1 LLKTYHG
8 SCHCG
13 AVRFE
18 ADIDLSQ
25 MTYRCN
31 CSICSKTRFWPAI
44 VKPESFRLLAG
55 DSELTEYLFN
65 TRQNRHFFCKHC
77 GVRSFG
83 LGNSPEIGKIYGVNM
98 MCLDDASD
106 EELANAPITYVD
118 GRHDN
123 WGSAPV
129 EIRHL

>member
-1 LLKTYHG
+1 MLKTYHG

-55 DSELTEYLFN
+55 ESELTEYLFN
-65 TRQNRHFFCKHC
+65 TRQNRHFFCEHC

>member
-1 LLKTYHG
+1 MLKTYHG

-13 AVRFE
+13 TVRFE
-18 ADIDLSQ
+18 AEIDLTLP
-25 MTYRCN
+25 TYRCN

-55 DSELTEYLFN
+55 ESELTEYLFN
-65 TRQNRHFFCKHC
+65 TLQNRHFFCKHC

-83 LGNSPEIGKIYGVNM
+83 LGNSPEIGKIYGVNVT
-98 MCLDDASD
+98 CLDDVSD
-106 EELANAPITYVD
+106 EDLANAPITYVD

-123 WGSAPV
+123 WRQPPA
-129 EIRHL
+129 EIRYL

>member
-1 LLKTYHG
+1 MMKTYRG

-25 MTYRCN
+25 GTFRCN
-31 CSICSKTRFWPAI
+31 CSICTKTRFWPAI

-55 DSELTEYLFN
+55 EPELTQYLFN
-65 TRQNRHFFCKHC
+65 TKKNQHFFCKHC

-83 LGNSPEIGKIYGVNM
+83 LGNAPGIGPIYGVNVV
-98 MCLDDASD
+98 CLDDVAAQ
-106 EELANAPITYVD
+106 ELIDAPITYVD
-118 GRHDN
+118 GRHDRH
-123 WGSAPV
+123 SPPA

>member
-1 LLKTYHG
+1 MKTYHG

-18 ADIDLSQ
+18 ADIDFSQ
-25 MTYRCN
+25 STYRCN
-31 CSICSKTRFWPAI
+31 CSVCTKTRFWPAI
-44 VKPESFRLLAG
+44 VKPEFFRLLSG
-55 DSELTEYLFN
+55 EDQLTEYLFN
-65 TRQNRHFFCKHC
+65 TRKNRHFFCKHC

-83 LGNSPEIGKIYGVNM
+83 LGNLPDGGKIYGVSVN
-98 MCLDDASD
+98 CLDDVTP
-106 EELANAPITYVD
+106 EELINAPITYVD

-123 WGSAPV
+123 WGEAPA

>member
-1 LLKTYHG
+1 MLKTYHG